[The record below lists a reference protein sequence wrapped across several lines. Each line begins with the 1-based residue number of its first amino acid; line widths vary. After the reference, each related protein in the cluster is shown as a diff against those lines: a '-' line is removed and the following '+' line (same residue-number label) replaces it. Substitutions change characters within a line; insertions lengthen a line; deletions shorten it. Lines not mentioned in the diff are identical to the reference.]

1 MFYSN
6 NKYLIRND
14 NNSTSTYT
22 VWLKQ
27 KWFRIN
33 VPGKIPH
40 RVKSYH
46 IKHPKKYMSTETRA
60 FIREKSST
68 NLPKMEKA
76 TLGFHI
82 PTI

>member
-22 VWLKQ
+22 VWWKQ

-33 VPGKIPH
+33 VPGKIPYG
-40 RVKSYH
+40 VKSYH
-46 IKHPKKYMSTETRA
+46 IKHPKKVYVDRDRVHLFEHRLLLIIY
-60 FIREKSST
+60 F
-68 NLPKMEKA
+68 
-76 TLGFHI
+76 
-82 PTI
+82 